1 MRKTS
6 WTKGLLTKVL
16 RLDVGITID
25 LLEDVIEGVWVNVA
39 DDSPTSYEDEASEV
53 ITIPGEESGEGIEEV
68 EEVSDQVETSH
79 IDHCDVRKE
88 ACTLDEVIPSED
100 SSDSNFVVKD
110 LDFYREIFVSLA
122 EDTKNKDEEN
132 VRMRAYIGELESQNK
147 RLDNKCDRLQVESEA
162 SDEKTVMI
170 ALNNPP
176 GIIQTYSKIDI
187 LSPYI
192 ITPIYEDPEKH
203 IVLT

>member
-1 MRKTS
+1 
-6 WTKGLLTKVL
+6 
-16 RLDVGITID
+16 
-25 LLEDVIEGVWVNVA
+25 VIKSKHPDN
-39 DDSPTSYEDEASEV
+39 
-53 ITIPGEESGEGIEEV
+53 
-68 EEVSDQVETSH
+68 
-79 IDHCDVRKE
+79 CDVSKK

-122 EDTKNKDEEN
+122 EETKNKDEEN

>member
-1 MRKTS
+1 M
-6 WTKGLLTKVL
+6 
-16 RLDVGITID
+16 
-25 LLEDVIEGVWVNVA
+25 
-39 DDSPTSYEDEASEV
+39 
-53 ITIPGEESGEGIEEV
+53 
-68 EEVSDQVETSH
+68 
-79 IDHCDVRKE
+79 
-88 ACTLDEVIPSED
+88 IPSED

-192 ITPIYEDPEKH
+192 ITPIYEDPENISCWAEGDFFSLAQAAPALHCARAGLKNH
-203 IVLT
+203 PQVSTLCFSGSSFIGVIIWGDKISIFEYV